1 MTTSIGASSNS
12 AYSLDSTQNS
22 KTSTSANV
30 TMAQLM
36 QALLESFAQSYSKT
50 SESSDDKEKKQM
62 IKDLVSKA
70 DTDKDGALSMDELS
84 KVDTSENQKET
95 NLVDELIRSFKTLD
109 TNCDGELS
117 IKEMQELIKRKAFS
131 QQELADMSEN
141 SDQLSSI
148 SSVADST
155 GKISSLLA
163 DKLISSYDA
172 ANL

>member
-1 MTTSIGASSNS
+1 MVTCIGGTGSSS
-12 AYSLDSTQNS
+12 YLAAPTEDSKS
-22 KTSTSANV
+22 STSANA
-30 TMAQLM
+30 TMAQIM

-50 SESSDDKEKKQM
+50 CESPEDKEKKQM

-84 KVDTSENQKET
+84 KVDTNGNQKEA
-95 NLVDELIRSFKTLD
+95 NLVDELISSFKTLD

-131 QQELADMSEN
+131 QQELAAMSEN
-141 SDQLSSI
+141 SNQLSSI
-148 SSVADST
+148 NSVADST

-172 ANL
+172 ASL